1 MTTLLLN
8 DLGLNGKCIY
18 KAIATKDI
26 YIGHNMNLVL
36 FFAER
41 TLGKRCTYETIKK
54 RIQVLK
60 KDGIIIRKRILDTKH
75 YAYYVAEGSPI
86 YNVSEHINFEKEHV
100 ACFHLFGSK
109 RACIVRFEVDTDRLT
124 NKFEVEVE

>member
-26 YIGHNMNLVL
+26 YIGNNMNSVL

-60 KDGIIIRKRILDTKH
+60 KDGVIIRKRILDTKH
-75 YAYYVAEGSPI
+75 YAYYVAKGSPI

-109 RACIVRFEVDTDRLT
+109 RACIVRFEVDTDMLA